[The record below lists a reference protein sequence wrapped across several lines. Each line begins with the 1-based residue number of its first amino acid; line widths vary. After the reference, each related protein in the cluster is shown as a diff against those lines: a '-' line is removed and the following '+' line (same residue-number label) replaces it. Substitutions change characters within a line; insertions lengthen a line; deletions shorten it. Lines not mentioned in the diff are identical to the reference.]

1 MSWAPLT
8 ASPSA
13 ALPEA
18 IPIPVPVPVIPAQ
31 AQAGAA
37 HRGSRRN
44 RTPGRRSGAVEW
56 HAFRPMRQRRGRAR
70 GPRLPTSDPRW
81 QGGAGTG
88 AKAGGASYWLERAPN
103 QRPGGA

>member
-18 IPIPVPVPVIPAQ
+18 IPIPVPVPIPAQ

-44 RTPGRRSGAVEW
+44 RTPGRRSGAVE
-56 HAFRPMRQRRGRAR
+56 
-70 GPRLPTSDPRW
+70 
-81 QGGAGTG
+81 
-88 AKAGGASYWLERAPN
+88 
-103 QRPGGA
+103 

>member
-18 IPIPVPVPVIPAQ
+18 IPIPVPVIPAQ

-44 RTPGRRSGAVEW
+44 RTPGRRSGAVE
-56 HAFRPMRQRRGRAR
+56 
-70 GPRLPTSDPRW
+70 
-81 QGGAGTG
+81 
-88 AKAGGASYWLERAPN
+88 
-103 QRPGGA
+103 

>member
-44 RTPGRRSGAVEW
+44 RTPGRRSGAVE
-56 HAFRPMRQRRGRAR
+56 
-70 GPRLPTSDPRW
+70 
-81 QGGAGTG
+81 
-88 AKAGGASYWLERAPN
+88 
-103 QRPGGA
+103 

>member
-18 IPIPVPVPVIPAQ
+18 IPIPIPVPVPVIPAQ

-44 RTPGRRSGAVEW
+44 RTPGRRSGAVE
-56 HAFRPMRQRRGRAR
+56 
-70 GPRLPTSDPRW
+70 
-81 QGGAGTG
+81 
-88 AKAGGASYWLERAPN
+88 
-103 QRPGGA
+103 